1 MAINIRLS
9 SDDLA
14 ETRFAF
20 SPIWELGMSLYK
32 PMRDP
37 SKHALHLTWVQEAK
51 TAIEGHD
58 LAILFAMVPPPGL
71 SPVLHPYIPDFLT
84 PTPGTPFPQF
94 EDELEQ
100 VAATDPARISGELQ
114 HMLDSL
120 QGAEVPELTLAITAD
135 PAPFLGLLVD
145 QMHEYWKLAIEPH
158 WPRMRALHEADVT
171 YRARQLALGGAEL
184 LFDDLHP
191 AISWHDGVL
200 TIDKQLD
207 EEVDP
212 AGRGLVLIP
221 AVFDWPGIALL
232 LGEEIGLQPT
242 VSYSPRGIA
251 ELWDEPGDLRGD
263 GAMDDLIGG
272 TRADILRVL
281 TVPMTTTE
289 LANRLH
295 LTPAAVSQQLGVLR
309 RAGVVDARRQ
319 GREVYSE
326 LTASGRRL
334 LELLG

>member
-1 MAINIRLS
+1 MAITIHLS

-37 SKHALHLTWVQEAK
+37 SKHALHLPWVQEAMRV
-51 TAIEGHD
+51 IEGRD
-58 LAILFAMVPPPGL
+58 LGVLFAVVPPAGL
-71 SPVLHPYIPDFLT
+71 GGQVHPYIPDFLT
-84 PTPGTPFPQF
+84 PAPESPFPQF
-94 EDELEQ
+94 EEELEA
-100 VAATDPARISGELQ
+100 VSRTDPARISAELS
-114 HMLDSL
+114 HMIDSL
-120 QGAEVPELTLAITAD
+120 GGATVPALTQEILDD
-135 PAPFLGLLVD
+135 PAPFVTPLVE
-145 QMHEYWKLAIEPH
+145 QMREYWKLTIEQH
-158 WPRMRALHEADVT
+158 WPRIRALHEADVT
-171 YRARQLALGGAEL
+171 YRARQMALGGAEL
-184 LFDDLHP
+184 LFADLHP
-191 AISWHDGVL
+191 SLSWSGNALV
-200 TIDKQLD
+200 IDKQMSD
-207 EEVDP
+207 DIDP
-212 AGRGLVLIP
+212 GGRGLVLIP
-221 AVFDWPGIALL
+221 AVFDWPGIAILM
-232 LGEEIGLQPT
+232 GEDLQPT
-242 VSYSPRGIA
+242 LSYSPRGIA
-251 ELWDEPGDLRGD
+251 ELWDEPQDVGGD

-281 TVPMTTTE
+281 SVPMTTSE
-289 LANRLH
+289 LAHRLH

>member
-1 MAINIRLS
+1 MAISIRLS

-37 SKHALHLTWVQEAK
+37 SKHALHLPWVQEARR
-51 TAIEGHD
+51 AIEGHD
-58 LAILFAMVPPPGL
+58 LEILFAFVPPPGL
-71 SPVLHPYIPDFLT
+71 ETSLHPYIPDFLT
-84 PTPGTPFPQF
+84 PAPETPFPQF

-100 VAATDPARISGELQ
+100 VATTDPGRIRTELE
-114 HMLDSL
+114 HMIASL
-120 QGAEVPELTLAITAD
+120 RGAPVPALTQEILSD
-135 PAPFLGLLVD
+135 PAPFVPRLVE
-145 QMHEYWKLAIEPH
+145 QMRDYWKLTIEPH
-158 WPRMRALHEADVT
+158 WPRIRALHEADVT

-184 LFDDLHP
+184 LFADLHP
-191 AISWHDGVL
+191 SLSWQDGALV
-200 TIDKQLD
+200 IDKQHCED
-207 EEVDP
+207 IDP
-212 AGRGLVLIP
+212 HGRGLVLIP
-221 AVFDWPGIALL
+221 AVFDWPGIAVLV
-232 LGEEIGLQPT
+232 GEDLQPT
-242 VSYSPRGIA
+242 LSYSPRGIA
-251 ELWDEPGDLRGD
+251 EIWDEPEEVRGD

-272 TRADILRVL
+272 TRADIMRVL
-281 TVPMTTTE
+281 AVPMTTGE
-289 LANRLH
+289 LAQRLH

-334 LELLG
+334 LEIIG

>member
-1 MAINIRLS
+1 MAISIHLS

-37 SKHALHLTWVQEAK
+37 SKHALHLPWVQEAK
-51 TAIEGHD
+51 RAIAGCD
-58 LAILFAMVPPPGL
+58 LAILFAVVPPTGL
-71 SPVLHPYIPDFLT
+71 GADVHPYIPDFLT
-84 PTPGTPFPQF
+84 PAPETPFPQF

-100 VAATDPARISGELQ
+100 VSRTGHERISVELS
-114 HMLDSL
+114 HMIESL
-120 QGAEVPELTLAITAD
+120 QGVPVPALTQEILED
-135 PAPFLGLLVD
+135 PAPFVGRLVE
-145 QMHEYWKLAIEPH
+145 QLHEYWRLAIEPH
-158 WPRMRALHEADVT
+158 WPRIRALHEADVT

-184 LFDDLHP
+184 LFADLHP
-191 AISWHDGVL
+191 SLSWAGDALV
-200 TIDKQLD
+200 IDKHHCD
-207 EEVDP
+207 DIDP
-212 AGRGLVLIP
+212 GGRGLVLIP
-221 AVFDWPGIALL
+221 AVFDWPGLAVL
-232 LGEEIGLQPT
+232 LGDGLQPT
-242 VSYSPRGIA
+242 LSYSPRGIA
-251 ELWDEPGDLRGD
+251 EIWDEPEDARGD

-281 TVPMTTTE
+281 SVPMTTSE
-289 LANRLH
+289 LAHRLH

-309 RAGVVDARRQ
+309 RATVVDARRQ

>member
-1 MAINIRLS
+1 MACIIHLS

-32 PMRDP
+32 PLRDP
-37 SKHALHLTWVQEAK
+37 SKHALHLPWVQEAK
-51 TAIEGHD
+51 AAIEGRD
-58 LAILFAMVPPPGL
+58 LAILFAVVPPPGV
-71 SPVLHPYIPDFLT
+71 PPTVHAYVPDFLT
-84 PTPGTPFPQF
+84 PPPETPFPQF
-94 EDELEQ
+94 DDELEQ
-100 VAATDPARISGELQ
+100 VANTDPARIST
-114 HMLDSL
+114 
-120 QGAEVPELTLAITAD
+120 ELTHMISSLGGASVPALTVEILENPEPYLAR
-135 PAPFLGLLVD
+135 LVE
-145 QMHEYWKLAIEPH
+145 QMREYWKLTIEAH
-158 WPRMRALHEADVT
+158 WPRIRALHEADVM

-184 LFDDLHP
+184 LFADLHP
-191 AISWHDGVL
+191 SVTWEDGALVV
-200 TIDKQLD
+200 DKNMAM
-207 EEVDP
+207 EVD
-212 AGRGLVLIP
+212 AGGQGLVLIP
-221 AVFDWPGIALL
+221 AVFDWPGIAMMM
-232 LGEEIGLQPT
+232 GEGLQPT
-242 VSYSPRGIA
+242 LSYSPRGIA
-251 ELWDEPGDLRGD
+251 ELWDEPEDVRGD

-289 LANRLH
+289 LASRLH

-326 LTASGRRL
+326 LTSSGGRL

>member
-1 MAINIRLS
+1 MAISIHLS

-37 SKHALHLTWVQEAK
+37 AKHALHLPWVQEAK
-51 TAIEGHD
+51 GAIEGRD
-58 LAILFAMVPPPGL
+58 FSILFAMVPPPGPP
-71 SPVLHPYIPDFLT
+71 SGLHPYIPDFLT
-84 PTPGTPFPQF
+84 PAPETPFPQF

-100 VAATDPARISGELQ
+100 VANTEPARISAELE
-114 HMLDSL
+114 HMISSL
-120 QGAEVPELTLAITAD
+120 GGAPVPALTQEILED
-135 PAPFLGLLVD
+135 PEAHVARLVE
-145 QMHEYWKLAIEPH
+145 QMREYWKLAIEPH
-158 WPRMRALHEADVT
+158 WPRIRALHEADVT

-184 LFDDLHP
+184 LFGDLHP
-191 AISWHDGVL
+191 SLSWAGDALV
-200 TIDKQLD
+200 IDKQMCED
-207 EEVDP
+207 IDP

-221 AVFDWPGIALL
+221 AVFDWPGIAVLV
-232 LGEEIGLQPT
+232 GDDLQPT
-242 VSYSPRGIA
+242 LSYSPRGIA
-251 ELWDEPGDLRGD
+251 QLWDQPDDARGD
-263 GAMDDLIGG
+263 GAMDDLIGC
-272 TRADILRVL
+272 TRADIMRVL
-281 TVPMTTTE
+281 SVPMTTSE
-289 LANRLH
+289 LAQRLH